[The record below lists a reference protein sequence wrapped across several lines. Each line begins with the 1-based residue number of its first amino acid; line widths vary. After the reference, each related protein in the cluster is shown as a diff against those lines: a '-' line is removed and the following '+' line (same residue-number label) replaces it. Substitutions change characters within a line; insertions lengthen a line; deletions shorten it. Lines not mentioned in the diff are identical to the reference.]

1 MAEVSQSPY
10 LAAQN
15 RSGRFEGVEMEDAE
29 RALLRVRMGLV
40 ALSLTRRSIVPSAWG
55 RSNAMVD
62 E

>member
-1 MAEVSQSPY
+1 
-10 LAAQN
+10 
-15 RSGRFEGVEMEDAE
+15 MEDAE